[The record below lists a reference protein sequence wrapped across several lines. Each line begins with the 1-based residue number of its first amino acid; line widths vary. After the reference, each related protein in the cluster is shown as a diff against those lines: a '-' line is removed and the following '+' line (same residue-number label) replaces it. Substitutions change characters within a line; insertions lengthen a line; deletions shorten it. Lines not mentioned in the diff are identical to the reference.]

1 MVYFRP
7 WVYIKENYFMKQFS
21 YVITDKEGIHAR
33 PAGVVVAE
41 AKKFASNV
49 TIENK
54 GKSADLKRIF
64 GVMSLC
70 VKCGE
75 EVVVTCEGID
85 EEAAASAIET
95 VFKVNL

>member
-1 MVYFRP
+1 M
-7 WVYIKENYFMKQFS
+7 KEFS

-41 AKKFASNV
+41 AKKYASNV
-49 TIENK
+49 TITNK

-75 EVVVTCEGID
+75 EIVVRVEGAD
-85 EEAAASAIET
+85 EEAAATMIER
-95 VFKVNL
+95 VFKENL

>member
-1 MVYFRP
+1 M
-7 WVYIKENYFMKQFS
+7 
-21 YVITDKEGIHAR
+21 ITDKEGIHAR

-41 AKKFASNV
+41 AKKYASTV

-75 EVVVTCEGID
+75 EVRVKCEGAD
-85 EEAAASAIET
+85 EEAAAANIEK
-95 VFKVNL
+95 VFKENL

>member
-1 MVYFRP
+1 
-7 WVYIKENYFMKQFS
+7 MKSFV
-21 YVITDKEGIHAR
+21 YVIQDKEGIHAR
-33 PAGVVVAE
+33 PAGIVVGE

-75 EVVVTCEGID
+75 EVVIKVEGAD
-85 EEAAASAIET
+85 VEDGAAAVEKILKE
-95 VFKVNL
+95 NL

>member
-1 MVYFRP
+1 M
-7 WVYIKENYFMKQFS
+7 KEFT

-41 AKKFASNV
+41 AKKYASTV

-75 EVVVTCEGID
+75 EVRVKCEGAD
-85 EEAAASAIET
+85 EEIAAANIEK
-95 VFKVNL
+95 VFKENL